1 MKHLTKE
8 QRYVIQTLHRRGISK
23 KEIADE
29 LGVHKSTICRE
40 LKRNRT
46 KRGKYN
52 ADVADTYA
60 NERKERFAHNRK
72 FTPFV
77 KKTIDRY
84 ITQEQWSPEQ
94 IVGYCRKKSIEMV
107 SVERIYQ
114 YIREDRQQ
122 GGDLYK
128 HLRHKL
134 KHRKRPIGNNRV
146 RIKDRTSIDER
157 PEKANNREEFGHFEM
172 DLVVG
177 KNNKGAILTITER
190 KTRQFFCRYL
200 PYGKVAKEV
209 SKAVIQELLPFK
221 NHVLSITTDNGSE
234 FADHKTIAEK
244 LNTTVYFAHPYSS
257 WEKGQIEY
265 CNKLLRQYIPKKSII
280 NKDNTLNLNKLQIK
294 INNRPRKN
302 LNYEKPFELFYKF
315 VNRKVAFAS

>member
-1 MKHLTKE
+1 LHLL
-8 QRYVIQTLHRRGISK
+8 I
-23 KEIADE
+23 E
-29 LGVHKSTICRE
+29 LRHKSTIGRE
-40 LKRNRT
+40 LKRNST

-52 ADVADTYA
+52 ADTANMYA
-60 NERKERFAHNRK
+60 NERKERFARNRK

-77 KKTIDRY
+77 KTTIDKY
-84 ITQEQWSPEQ
+84 IIQEQWSPEQ

-114 YIREDRQQ
+114 YIRENKAN
-122 GGDLYK
+122 GGNLYK

-134 KHRKRPIGNNRV
+134 KHRKRSVGNTKIH
-146 RIKDRTSIDER
+146 IKDRISIDQR
-157 PEKANNREEFGHFEM
+157 SEKANNREEFGHFEM

-190 KTRQFFCRYL
+190 KTKQFFCRYL

-209 SKAVIQELLPFK
+209 SKAVIHELMPFK
-221 NHVLSITTDNGSE
+221 EHVLSITTDNGLE
-234 FADHKTIAEK
+234 FADHKTIAKK
-244 LNTTVYFAHPYSS
+244 LNTTIYFAHPYSS

-265 CNKLLRQYIPKKSII
+265 CNKLLRQFIPKKSII
-280 NKDNTLNLNKLQIK
+280 NKDNTLNLNKIQIK

-302 LNYEKPFELFYKF
+302 LNYEKPFKLFYKF
-315 VNRKVAFAS
+315 VNRKVAFAG

>member
-1 MKHLTKE
+1 MHLL
-8 QRYVIQTLHRRGISK
+8 I
-23 KEIADE
+23 E
-29 LGVHKSTICRE
+29 LRHKSTIGRE
-40 LKRNRT
+40 LKRNST

-52 ADVADTYA
+52 ADTANMYA
-60 NERKERFAHNRK
+60 NERKERFARNRK

-77 KKTIDRY
+77 KTTIDKY
-84 ITQEQWSPEQ
+84 IIQEQWSPEQ

-114 YIREDRQQ
+114 YIRENKAN
-122 GGDLYK
+122 GGNLYK

-134 KHRKRPIGNNRV
+134 KHRKRSVGNTKIH
-146 RIKDRTSIDER
+146 IKDRISIDQR
-157 PEKANNREEFGHFEM
+157 SEKANNREEFGHFEM

-190 KTRQFFCRYL
+190 KTKQFFCRYL

-209 SKAVIQELLPFK
+209 SKAVIHELMPFK
-221 NHVLSITTDNGSE
+221 EHVLSITTDNGLE
-234 FADHKTIAEK
+234 FADHKTIAKK
-244 LNTTVYFAHPYSS
+244 LNTTIYFAHPYSS

-265 CNKLLRQYIPKKSII
+265 CNKLLRQFIPKKSII
-280 NKDNTLNLNKLQIK
+280 NKDNTLNLNKIQIK

-302 LNYEKPFELFYKF
+302 LNYEKPFKLFYKF
-315 VNRKVAFAS
+315 VNRKVAFAG